1 MSRKQI
7 VAAEPSSALHLPQE
21 MLDAIGVESGSE
33 VDVAIIDGTLVVR
46 SIEEAER
53 ARKIEA
59 ATADVFERRASAFAE
74 LAEGAS

>member
-7 VAAEPSSALHLPQE
+7 IAAEPSSALHLPQE
-21 MLDAIGVESGSE
+21 MLDALGVESGGE

-46 SIEEAER
+46 SVDEAER

-59 ATADVFERRASAFAE
+59 VAADVFERRASAYAE